1 MGLNSKEKS
10 SPEVENRKGSIKAWF
25 QGIPDE
31 IRKPGM
37 KSWQVALSAFTFF
50 MDCIYRVLVEFAKFV
65 ILVIVVIVS
74 CQVFSR
80 LILHSSIMW
89 SEEVALL
96 LMAWTAFISMA
107 IGVEKKLHIAIT
119 VFFNW
124 FPKKFQTFVTKFN
137 TVATIFFGYILIHF
151 GILLTHNAMRSTLP
165 ATQWPAGVKYA
176 IMPVAGI
183 FIMYFAILGLFNLDK
198 YRHASIEGIEAGDA
212 KTDQQ
217 ILEEMQAEKKKAK
230 VAAHTEGGNN

>member
-1 MGLNSKEKS
+1 MKTERTGKS
-10 SPEVENRKGSIKAWF
+10 SSSSGNAVAEWF
-25 QGIPDE
+25 HGIPGE
-31 IRKPGM
+31 IRKPDM
-37 KSWQVALSAFTFF
+37 KGWEVVLSAFTFF
-50 MDCIYRVLVEFAKFV
+50 MDCIYRVLVEFAKMV

-124 FPKKFQTFVTKFN
+124 FPKKVQWFITKFN
-137 TVATIFFGYILIHF
+137 TVATVFFGYILIHY
-151 GILLTHNAMRSTLP
+151 GILLTQNAMRSTLP
-165 ATQWPAGVKYA
+165 ATQWPAGIKYMV
-176 IMPVAGI
+176 MPIAGI
-183 FIMYFAILGLFNLDK
+183 FIMYFAILGLFNLDR
-198 YRHASIEGIEAGDA
+198 YRHAAIEGIEDGDA

-230 VAAHTEGGNN
+230 AEGGRA

>member
-1 MGLNSKEKS
+1 MGSDKKEKS
-10 SPEVENRKGSIKAWF
+10 SCPARNCKASISGWF
-25 QGIPDE
+25 RSIPGE

-37 KSWQVALSAFTFF
+37 KTWQVVLNAFTFI
-50 MDCIYRVLVEFAKFV
+50 MDCVYRLLVEFAKFV

-107 IGVEKKLHIAIT
+107 IGVEKKLHISIT

-124 FPKKFQTFVTKFN
+124 FPRKVQVFFTKFN

-151 GILLTHNAMRSTLP
+151 GILLTRNAMRSTLP

-176 IMPVAGI
+176 IMPIAGI
-183 FIMYFAILGLFNLDK
+183 FIMYFAILGLFNLDG
-198 YRHASIEGIEAGDA
+198 YRHPAIEGTGDEA

-217 ILEEMQAEKKKAK
+217 ILEEMQEAKKNARKAVK
-230 VAAHTEGGNN
+230 AEGGEN

>member
-1 MGLNSKEKS
+1 MKTERKGKS
-10 SPEVENRKGSIKAWF
+10 SSSFGTAVADWF
-25 QGIPDE
+25 HGIPDE

-37 KSWQVALSAFTFF
+37 KGWEVALSAFTFF

-80 LILHSSIMW
+80 LVLKSSIMW

-124 FPKKFQTFVTKFN
+124 FPKKVQWFFTKFN
-137 TVATIFFGYILIHF
+137 TVATVFFGYILIHF
-151 GILLTHNAMRSTLP
+151 GALLTHNAMRSTLP
-165 ATQWPAGVKYA
+165 ATQWPAGIKYA
-176 IMPVAGI
+176 IMPIAGI
-183 FIMYFAILGLFNLDK
+183 FIMYFALLGLFNLDK
-198 YRHASIEGIEAGDA
+198 YRHARIEGIEDGEA

-217 ILEEMQAEKKKAK
+217 ILEEMQAEKKAQKSKA
-230 VAAHTEGGNN
+230 EGGRV